1 MNSQLIVKNIQSLSK
16 MCPIEKIQLYG
27 QELVIGVQP
36 KLLYD
41 ILVFLKYHT
50 LYQFN
55 ILTCITGVDYPNNK
69 YRFKLVYDL
78 LSVRYN
84 TRLRVKTFTHEL
96 FGIESCAHLYF
107 TAGWY
112 ECEIWD
118 MYGVFFRNHPNLKR
132 VLTDYGFEGHPL
144 RKDFPLSGF
153 VEMKYNETE
162 KRVINESIELCQ
174 EYRTFKFLSPW

>member
-16 MCPIEKIQLYG
+16 MCPLEKIQMYD
-27 QELVIGVQP
+27 QELVIGIKP
-36 KLLYD
+36 SLLCD

-78 LSVRYN
+78 LSIRYN

-96 FGIESCAHLYF
+96 FGVNSCAHLYF

-118 MYGVFFRNHPNLKR
+118 MYGVFFKNHSNLKR